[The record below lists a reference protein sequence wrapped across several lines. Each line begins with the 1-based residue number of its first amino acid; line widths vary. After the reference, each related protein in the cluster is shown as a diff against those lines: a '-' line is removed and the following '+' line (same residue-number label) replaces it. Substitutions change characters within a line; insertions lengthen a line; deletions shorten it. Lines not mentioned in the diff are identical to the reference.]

1 MKSITLEQ
9 VLLYNPCQPY
19 NSVEK
24 LSEYFGDNKSLTF
37 AEIAKLN
44 IPFEDK
50 IWILTRDHFL
60 PLDKAVLFTI
70 FCAEQCIGVFE
81 SLYPNDKRPRNAIE
95 LAKAFVTSH
104 EADLSQVNRI
114 AKEAS
119 EASESAAS
127 VPASFA
133 ARAAWACSMIVREFS
148 PKKRSGINWA
158 YQASASSIR
167 ATPIYSEAEAKAQ
180 QDQLEYILDLI
191 GVT

>member
-9 VLLYNPCQPY
+9 VLFYNPCQPY

-37 AEIAKLN
+37 TQIAKLN

-60 PLDKAVLFTI
+60 PLNKAVLFTI

-95 LAKAFVTSH
+95 LAKAFVASY
-104 EADLSQVNRI
+104 EADLSQVNRV

-119 EASESAAS
+119 EASESATS

-133 ARAAWACSMIVREFS
+133 ARTAWACCMIIPEFS
-148 PKKRSGINWA
+148 PKKKSGVNWA
-158 YQASASSIR
+158 YQASTSSIR
-167 ATPIYSEAEAKAQ
+167 ATPSHFDAEAQ

-191 GVT
+191 GVI